1 MALWLS
7 NEAKIHS
14 AAAIRKDENARPDF
28 YGAIVFV
35 LVYVGKEIPVEK
47 IQAGFRPTLDIRL
60 TKCQYRLMKADISFM
75 SELFR
80 IVNGALR
87 LDIDKVRNYT
97 AFLAEKLE
105 KAGDVSSAARLRK
118 MLEENDQQL
127 RPVGAAFAKALP
139 VDEDSRFPLIEQ
151 VNIKTVSEAPVVLGQ
166 DQWDTVNEFLSIAK
180 SYALADADGLSASLS
195 LLMYGPPGTGKS
207 RLARHIAKELGLDLY
222 VARLDGLISSF
233 LGSTS
238 KNIRALFDFAARTP
252 CVLFLDEFDAIAK
265 LRGDSQELGE
275 LKRVVNSFIQNLD
288 TLGSHSIVIAAT
300 NHQELLDS
308 AVWRRFSYRLALD
321 FPTAELREKMWTS
334 FSGTLDFTEREIALL
349 VDLSDGF
356 TGSDIREVYVRLR
369 RRQLTKH
376 EHPGLK
382 DAFQVLQNVGIGE
395 GEDRRFLSLLRS
407 KDAQGIAASL
417 RERSSKLYSHA
428 ALADLLG
435 VSKATAHRWA
445 TGMEIEANNG

>member
-1 MALWLS
+1 
-7 NEAKIHS
+7 
-14 AAAIRKDENARPDF
+14 
-28 YGAIVFV
+28 
-35 LVYVGKEIPVEK
+35 
-47 IQAGFRPTLDIRL
+47 
-60 TKCQYRLMKADISFM
+60 M

-118 MLEENDQQL
+118 MLEESDQQL
-127 RPVGAAFAKALP
+127 RPAGATFANALP

-151 VNIKTVSEAPVVLGQ
+151 VNFKTLSEAPVILGQ
-166 DQWDTVNEFLSIAK
+166 EQWDTVNEFLSIAK
-180 SYALADADGLSASLS
+180 SYALADGDGLTTSLS
-195 LLMYGPPGTGKS
+195 FLMYGPPGTGKS
-207 RLARHIAKELGLDLY
+207 RLARYIAKELGLDLY
-222 VARLDGLISSF
+222 IARLDGLISSF

-288 TLGSHSIVIAAT
+288 TLSSHSIVIAAT

-308 AVWRRFSYRLALD
+308 AIWRRFSYRLALD
-321 FPTAELREKMWTS
+321 FPAADLREKMWKE
-334 FSGTLDFTEREIALL
+334 FSVGLEFTGREIALL
-349 VDLSDGF
+349 VDLSEGF
-356 TGSDIREVYVRLR
+356 SGSDIREVYVRLR
-369 RRQLTKH
+369 RRQLTKQQ
-376 EHPGLK
+376 HPGLK
-382 DAFQVLQNVGIGE
+382 DAFQVLQNMGIGE
-395 GEDRRFLSLLRS
+395 GEDRRFLSHLRGKDVQTIATLLR
-407 KDAQGIAASL
+407 DRNA
-417 RERSSKLYSHA
+417 KLYSHA

-445 TGMEIEANNG
+445 TGTEIEING

>member
-1 MALWLS
+1 
-7 NEAKIHS
+7 
-14 AAAIRKDENARPDF
+14 
-28 YGAIVFV
+28 
-35 LVYVGKEIPVEK
+35 
-47 IQAGFRPTLDIRL
+47 
-60 TKCQYRLMKADISFM
+60 MKSDISFM

-105 KAGDVSSAARLRK
+105 KAGDVSAAARLRK
-118 MLEENDQQL
+118 MLEESDQQL
-127 RPVGAAFAKALP
+127 RPAGATFANALP

-151 VNIKTVSEAPVVLGQ
+151 VNFKTLSEAPVILGQ
-166 DQWDTVNEFLSIAK
+166 EQWDTVNEFLSIAK
-180 SYALADADGLSASLS
+180 SYALADGDGLTTSLS
-195 LLMYGPPGTGKS
+195 FLMYGPPGTGKS
-207 RLARHIAKELGLDLY
+207 RLARYIAKELGLDLY
-222 VARLDGLISSF
+222 IARLDGLISSF

-288 TLGSHSIVIAAT
+288 TLSSHSIVIAAT

-308 AVWRRFSYRLALD
+308 AIWRRFSYRLALD
-321 FPTAELREKMWTS
+321 FPAADLREKMWKE
-334 FSGTLDFTEREIALL
+334 FSVGLEFTGREIALL
-349 VDLSDGF
+349 VDLSEGF
-356 TGSDIREVYVRLR
+356 SGSDIREVYVRLR
-369 RRQLTKH
+369 RRQLTKQQ
-376 EHPGLK
+376 HPGLK
-382 DAFQVLQNVGIGE
+382 DAFQVLQNMGIGE
-395 GEDRRFLSLLRS
+395 GEDRRFLSHLRGKDVQTIATLLR
-407 KDAQGIAASL
+407 DRNA
-417 RERSSKLYSHA
+417 KLYSHA

-445 TGMEIEANNG
+445 TGTEIEING

>member
-1 MALWLS
+1 
-7 NEAKIHS
+7 
-14 AAAIRKDENARPDF
+14 
-28 YGAIVFV
+28 
-35 LVYVGKEIPVEK
+35 
-47 IQAGFRPTLDIRL
+47 
-60 TKCQYRLMKADISFM
+60 MKADNSFM
-75 SELFR
+75 GELFR

-97 AFLAEKLE
+97 AFLADKLE

-118 MLEENDQQL
+118 MLEESDHQL
-127 RPVGAAFAKALP
+127 RPAGAAFANALP
-139 VDEDSRFPLIEQ
+139 VDEESRFPLIER
-151 VNIKTVSEAPVVLGQ
+151 VNVKTLSEPPVVIDQ
-166 DQWDTVNEFLSIAK
+166 QQWDTINEFLSIAK
-180 SYALADADGLSASLS
+180 SYAQADVDGLTTSLS

-207 RLARHIAKELGLDLY
+207 RLARYIAKELGFELY

-321 FPTAELREKMWTS
+321 FPTAELREKMWTT
-334 FSGTLDFTEREIALL
+334 FCSGVEFTEREIALL
-349 VDLSDGF
+349 VDLSEGF
-356 TGSDIREVYVRLR
+356 SGSDIREVYVRLR
-369 RRQLTKH
+369 RRQVTKG

-382 DAFQVLQNVGIGE
+382 DAFQVLQNMGIGE
-395 GEDRRFLSLLRS
+395 GEDRRFLSLLRG
-407 KDAQGIAASL
+407 KDVQTVAAQL
-417 RERSSKLYSHA
+417 RERNAKLYSHA

-445 TGMEIEANNG
+445 TGTE

>member
-1 MALWLS
+1 
-7 NEAKIHS
+7 
-14 AAAIRKDENARPDF
+14 
-28 YGAIVFV
+28 
-35 LVYVGKEIPVEK
+35 
-47 IQAGFRPTLDIRL
+47 
-60 TKCQYRLMKADISFM
+60 MKADISFM

-97 AFLAEKLE
+97 AFLADKLE
-105 KAGDVSSAARLRK
+105 KAGDQSSAARLRK
-118 MLEENDQQL
+118 MLEESDQQL
-127 RPVGAAFAKALP
+127 RPAGAAFAKALP

-151 VNIKTVSEAPVVLGQ
+151 VNIKTVSEAPVILSQ

-238 KNIRALFDFAARTP
+238 KNIRALFDFAAKTP

-288 TLGSHSIVIAAT
+288 TMGSHSIVIAAT

-407 KDAQGIAASL
+407 KDVQGIAASL
-417 RERSSKLYSHA
+417 RERNAKLYSHA

-445 TGMEIEANNG
+445 TGTEIETNG